1 MERLSKIY
9 NEQKRTLAMGSAVML
24 GAASALYLYKRRQ
37 MPSGGV
43 NKWRDPMFKSENLVI
58 YSEEA
63 QLRES
68 QLSNVSYR
76 LVLNLSDSEEQGY
89 EGAFRTSF
97 SLKQKPSEEKPL
109 FLEF

>member
-9 NEQKRTLAMGSAVML
+9 NEQKRSTLAMGSAVML
-24 GAASALYLYKRRQ
+24 GAAASALYLYKRRQ
-37 MPSGGV
+37 IPSV

-68 QLSNVSYR
+68 
-76 LVLNLSDSEEQGY
+76 
-89 EGAFRTSF
+89 
-97 SLKQKPSEEKPL
+97 
-109 FLEF
+109 